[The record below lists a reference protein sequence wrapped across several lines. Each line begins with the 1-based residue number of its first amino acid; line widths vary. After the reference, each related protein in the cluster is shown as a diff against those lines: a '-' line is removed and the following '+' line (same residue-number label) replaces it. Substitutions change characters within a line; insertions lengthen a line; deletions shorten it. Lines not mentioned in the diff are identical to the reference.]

1 MLSAGDIFAAILG
14 VAAQSRLD
22 SCRKCLVSFRSTWPV
37 RTETD
42 DAWLQKS
49 HAISAKQFAL
59 LFPRELDMSRL
70 WTFLLGMIAG
80 AALLHVAT
88 NYHVV
93 RSSEGFDVVAK
104 SPARLSESYVDIR
117 SFGLADWT
125 SHPQLAGAL
134 VQANKQH
141 LLGDS
146 ASQAIHQS
154 INQLLPDTLRQ

>member
-1 MLSAGDIFAAILG
+1 
-14 VAAQSRLD
+14 
-22 SCRKCLVSFRSTWPV
+22 
-37 RTETD
+37 
-42 DAWLQKS
+42 
-49 HAISAKQFAL
+49 
-59 LFPRELDMSRL
+59 MSRV
-70 WTFLLGMIAG
+70 WSFVLGMVAG

-93 RSSEGFDVVAK
+93 RSSEGFHVVAK
-104 SPARLSESYVDIR
+104 CPARLSESYVDIR

-154 INQLLPDTLRQ
+154 VNQLLPDTLRQ